1 MTEQTNPK
9 TYEDR
14 RADFIRA
21 VDLLGGQ
28 RKTAVALDIAERTM
42 RALVSG
48 ERQIHDGL
56 MRDITALL
64 TNHAMHCRELAKATD
79 PLFTANRVPLV
90 PRGRPA
96 KVQADG

>member
-1 MTEQTNPK
+1 MNDQTTPK

-28 RKTAVALDIAERTM
+28 RKVAARLDIAERTM
-42 RALVSG
+42 RDLVSG
-48 ERQIHDGL
+48 GRQIHDGF
-56 MRDITALL
+56 MREITALL
-64 TNHAMHCRELAKATD
+64 DAHARECRELAKATD